1 MEPQSNKFQFLD
13 NYFIFIF
20 GFQLIGLVTASYFKS
35 EIASF
40 LPAIFQN
47 YNDAVVKII
56 IVSSFG
62 VLSVKVIQSYFAK
75 KASQK
80 NYDEKVSAF
89 TKLTLISL
97 TILAASNVFVLIGFI
112 SERSTLF
119 AAVYIIML
127 VLQFAYRPTEKMFNR
142 IFNKK

>member
-47 YNDAVVKII
+47 YDDAVIKII
-56 IVSSFG
+56 VVSSSA
-62 VLSVKVIQSYFAK
+62 VVSVKVIHSYFAK
-75 KASQK
+75 KVFDK
-80 NYDEKVSAF
+80 NYDKKVSAF

-97 TILAASNVFVLIGFI
+97 TVLAASNVFVLIGYLSEKSLFFVMIFI
-112 SERSTLF
+112 ILL
-119 AAVYIIML
+119 A
-127 VLQFAYRPTEKMFNR
+127 LQFAYRPTEKMFDR
-142 IFNKK
+142 IFRIK